1 MPKPK
6 PTPSPLAQYYSP
18 TPRGN
23 NVSIKTF
30 PTWNIVKKK
39 TYVKKKETVALL
51 LRSNSIYVCLLSVIS

>member
-30 PTWNIVKKK
+30 PTWIIVKKK